1 MNKPTSRLR
10 LFAIALLACAL
21 ALPAQAGE
29 KKSFK
34 FAWSLYAGFM
44 PWVYAEQSGI
54 LKKWA
59 DRYGIEIELTQFND
73 YIESINQYTAG
84 EFDGVLATN
93 MDALTIP
100 AAGGVDTTV
109 LILGDYSNGNDAVV
123 LKGKE
128 RKLADLKGLKV
139 SLVELS
145 VSHYLL
151 GRALA
156 SAGLTEADIKTENIS
171 DADYVP
177 VWNAAETL
185 AITAWKPG
193 LSQIEAAPD
202 ASVVFDSSRIPGEIM
217 DVGIVNTAT
226 LRANPEFG
234 KALVGAWYETLAAMR
249 GDGATAKAARTV
261 MAEAS
266 GTDLAGY
273 DTQLATTY
281 LYYDPAEAAAFLRD
295 PKLATIMGLVSTFA
309 FEHGLLGEDAPSR
322 DVIGIELPGGA
333 TLGDKANVKLRFDAE
348 YTALAADGKL

>member
-1 MNKPTSRLR
+1 MNLPKPRLR
-10 LFAIALLACAL
+10 LFALALLACAL
-21 ALPAQAGE
+21 TLPAHAGE

-34 FAWSLYAGFM
+34 FAWSIYAGFM

-59 DRYGIEIELTQFND
+59 DKYGIEIELTQFND

-84 EFDGVLATN
+84 QFDGVLATN

-123 LKGKE
+123 LKSEGKQ
-128 RKLADLKGLKV
+128 LTDIKGLKV

-151 GRALA
+151 SRALS
-156 SAGLTEADIKTENIS
+156 SAGLAEADIKTENIS

-217 DVGIVNTAT
+217 DVGVVNTAT

-249 GDGATAKAARTV
+249 GEGETARAARTL

-266 GTDLAGY
+266 GTYLAGY
-273 DTQLATTY
+273 DTQLATTH

-295 PKLATIMGLVSTFA
+295 PKIQTIMELVSTFA
-309 FEHGLLGEDAPSR
+309 FEHGLLGDAAPSK
-322 DVIGIELPGGA
+322 DVIGIELPDGA
-333 TLGDKANVKLRFDAE
+333 TIGDQSNVKLRFDAG
-348 YTALAADGKL
+348 YTALAAAGKL

>member
-1 MNKPTSRLR
+1 MKSLLMRSLVV
-10 LFAIALLACAL
+10 ALTLLCAVQV
-21 ALPAQAGE
+21 QAAE

-34 FAWSLYAGFM
+34 FAWSIYAGFM

-59 DRYGIEIELTQFND
+59 DKYGIEIELTQFND

-123 LKGKE
+123 IKGKD
-128 RKLADLKGLKV
+128 KQLKDLKGLRM

-151 GRALA
+151 TRAL
-156 SAGLTEADIKTENIS
+156 SNAGLSEKDITTVNIS

-177 VWNAAETL
+177 AWNAPETV

-193 LSQIEAAPD
+193 LSEIEASPN
-202 ASVVFDSSRIPGEIM
+202 ASVVFDSSQIPGEIM
-217 DVGIVNTAT
+217 DIGIVNTAT
-226 LRANPEFG
+226 LRENPAFG
-234 KALVGAWYETLAAMR
+234 KAMMGAWVETLAVMR
-249 GDGATAKAARTV
+249 GDGAVAREARTA

-281 LYYDPAEAAAFLRD
+281 LYYDPAEAVRFLRD
-295 PKLATIMGLVSTFA
+295 PKLKTIMDLVRAFA
-309 FEHGLLGEDAPSR
+309 FEHGLLGETAASSDA
-322 DVIGIELPGGA
+322 IGIALPNGEI
-333 TLGDKANVKLRFDAE
+333 LGDATNVKLRFTDE
-348 YTALAADGKL
+348 YTALAADQKL

>member
-1 MNKPTSRLR
+1 MKSKSARLS
-10 LFAIALLACAL
+10 LVLALLACV
-21 ALPAQAGE
+21 ALPGAHAAE

-34 FAWSLYAGFM
+34 FAWSIYAGFM

-59 DRYGIEIELTQFND
+59 DKYGITIELTQFND
-73 YIESINQYTAG
+73 YVESINQYTAG
-84 EFDGVLATN
+84 EFDGVLAAQ

-109 LILGDYSNGNDAVV
+109 LILGDYSNGNDGLAI
-123 LKGKE
+123 KGQGKT
-128 RKLADLKGLKV
+128 LADLKGLKV

-151 GRALA
+151 ARALA
-156 SAGLTEADIKTENIS
+156 KAGLAESDVKTENIS

-177 VWNAAETL
+177 VWNASETV
-185 AITAWKPG
+185 AIAAWKPG
-193 LSQIEAAPD
+193 LSTIQASPD
-202 ASVVFDSSRIPGEIM
+202 ASMVFDSAQIPGEIM
-217 DVGIVNTAT
+217 DVAVVNTAT
-226 LRANPEFG
+226 LSDNPAFG

-249 GDGATAKAARTV
+249 GDGETAKAARTL

-273 DTQLATTY
+273 DSQIATTY
-281 LYYDPAEAAAFLRD
+281 LYHEPAEAVAFMRD
-295 PKLATIMGLVSTFA
+295 PKLTGIMDLVTTFA
-309 FEHGLLGEDAPSR
+309 FEHGLLGEGAKSK
-322 DVIGIELPGGA
+322 DVIGIALPDGKV
-333 TLGDKANVKLRFDAE
+333 LGDAANVKLRFDAT